1 MKTRRE
7 NHPEMYLNKTVVFV
21 GSSFLNAIDYEY
33 AEFVDAKDDF
43 QFSSEEIS
51 KLEIG
56 SKTNYIY
63 APMCLKGKCWVP
75 VVINI
80 ERRSLIILDYAT
92 SFVSENVKRMHV
104 VAYSVAMPYI
114 LRKLLNKTDMDVSAF
129 KISIVDNIS
138 QVNFVISEI
147 VDCIHYNLFY
157 MSCFVFFC
165 F

>member
-1 MKTRRE
+1 M
-7 NHPEMYLNKTVVFV
+7 L
-21 GSSFLNAIDYEY
+21 
-33 AEFVDAKDDF
+33 
-43 QFSSEEIS
+43 SSEEIS

-114 LRKLLNKTDMDVSAF
+114 LRKLLNKTYMDVSAF
-129 KISIVDNIS
+129 KVSIVDNIS

-157 MSCFVFFC
+157 MSCFVFFVFDARLKRLKILGC
-165 F
+165 T